1 MEIESETKDSEINLD
16 VLLNV
21 PVALSVEVG
30 RTAMTI
36 GELLE
41 TGEGSVVKLS
51 RLIDEPLDILVNDAP
66 IAQGVV
72 VMQDDK
78 FGIQITDIISPHE
91 RARNLQQ
98 REESEAGEQAPETEA
113 SAETAQS
120 EAVVDAPEDVEA
132 AAVDAP
138 DDVEAAAVDAT
149 DDAEAAEEPDG
160 S

>member
-1 MEIESETKDSEINLD
+1 MDVDTQTNTSEVNLD

-30 RTAMTI
+30 RAAMTI

-41 TGEGSVVKLS
+41 TAEGSVVKLS

-72 VMQDDK
+72 VTQDGK

-91 RARNLQQ
+91 RARNLQK
-98 REESEAGEQAPETEA
+98 EEQLASDLQQEEAQASDGGEAG
-113 SAETAQS
+113 
-120 EAVVDAPEDVEA
+120 
-132 AAVDAP
+132 
-138 DDVEAAAVDAT
+138 
-149 DDAEAAEEPDG
+149 
-160 S
+160 

>member
-1 MEIESETKDSEINLD
+1 MDLETETSKSEVNLE

-30 RTAMTI
+30 RAAMTI
-36 GELLE
+36 GELLD
-41 TGEGSVVKLS
+41 TTEGSVVKLS

-72 VMQDDK
+72 VMQDGK

-98 REESEAGEQAPETEA
+98 SEEQAP
-113 SAETAQS
+113 
-120 EAVVDAPEDVEA
+120 APAHADEGPLQD
-132 AAVDAP
+132 
-138 DDVEAAAVDAT
+138 
-149 DDAEAAEEPDG
+149 
-160 S
+160 